1 MVLGIESSCDDTGA
15 AIVTS
20 DGRVLGEA
28 LASQADIH
36 AAWGGVVPKLA
47 MEAHQAAIDGVVELA
62 LQRAGIAAHQL
73 DAVAVTIGPGLG
85 LCLRVGVTKANE
97 LSRQHGLPLIHIHHM
112 EAHALVAR
120 LGSGAPIPTPVPQ
133 PLTPAPSLQSHPIT
147 SVAHPQHSAA
157 PPHSTAAGLS
167 SSERSS
173 SERSSSERSSSERSS
188 SDSSSGNRAAAA
200 HTTLTAAQD
209 HSPATA
215 TQQHITQTGQ
225 AAHQGRRERAGGG
238 APPGPDP
245 IVLQPAVPFPF
256 LCLLVSGGHNL
267 LVLVTGVGQYVQ
279 LGTTL
284 DDALGEAYDKVARL
298 LQLDPRPSGGAA
310 LEQLA
315 KSGDPRAIPFAIPMW
330 QRLTCDF
337 SYAGLKTSARLA
349 IQANLPDP
357 GDPSPAAQQT
367 PNILLRG
374 TSSPGLLPP
383 AHAEGGRPGRLFIQY
398 AAASQSRRT
407 SLFSRTSS
415 LPTKPPP
422 TAHASSAHPA
432 QMKADLAASF
442 QYVAVQHL
450 TQRVVRGTAWAR
462 ELQPGLQHLVVAGGV
477 ASNQYVRQQLM
488 AVAAEQG
495 LTMTLPPPRWCVD
508 NGVMVAWAGMERL
521 ALGLVEPALPALPV
535 SMPQG
540 ASLTALAEQT
550 DSMPGTSSSG
560 GGGGGSGSGTATG
573 HVSSDRVGSSSNSSS
588 SSSED
593 ASRHQG
599 GDTSSS
605 GAPEAVG
612 VAVDSPPN
620 AVHSSSQSG
629 SESAPVGV
637 GRPLYVEGGVSPG
650 TYKSDAV
657 IGSEDWVTLK
667 PRWPLTSEKHPR
679 CMSDSLSQKSARKV
693 RLHTSLNTLML
704 EQQQQQPRPDSV
716 MGSLR
721 AAEAL

>member
-120 LGSGAPIPTPVPQ
+120 LGSG
-133 PLTPAPSLQSHPIT
+133 PLT
-147 SVAHPQHSAA
+147 
-157 PPHSTAAGLS
+157 
-167 SSERSS
+167 
-173 SERSSSERSSSERSS
+173 
-188 SDSSSGNRAAAA
+188 GNRHPAAYYA
-200 HTTLTAAQD
+200 D
-209 HSPATA
+209 
-215 TQQHITQTGQ
+215 
-225 AAHQGRRERAGGG
+225 RASCTSGEEGTCRGGG